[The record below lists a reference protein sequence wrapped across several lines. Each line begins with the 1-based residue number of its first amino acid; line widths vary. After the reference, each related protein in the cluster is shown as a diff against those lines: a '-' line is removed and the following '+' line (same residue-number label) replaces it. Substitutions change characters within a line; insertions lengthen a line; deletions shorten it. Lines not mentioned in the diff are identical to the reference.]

1 MEILSSH
8 YPREKKDP
16 FYINIRNP
24 IPQKVQRIPNMIQNR
39 GEYPLDWDNLG
50 DLASLSLSQEDCED
64 AP

>member
-8 YPREKKDP
+8 YSRKKKDP
-16 FYINIRNP
+16 CYINIRNP
-24 IPQKVQRIPNMIQNR
+24 IPYNPNMIQNR

-50 DLASLSLSQEDCED
+50 DLASLSLSQKDCED